1 MQQSLTAEATATV
14 KQAVTLARQRGHAQV
29 TPLHVART
37 MLSSSTGLLRTACL
51 KSHSHPLQCKALEL
65 CFNVALNRLPA
76 STSPILSPH
85 GHHVHGHHHFNPPIT
100 LSNALV
106 AAFKRAQANQRRG
119 GSTETQQQQPVLTIK
134 IELEQLIISIL
145 DDPSVSRV
153 MREAGFSSTQVK
165 SHVEEACTKSSTPTS
180 PNPNP
185 RNYTNPSLSSPTH
198 ESKSITLD
206 QVKSEDVN
214 SVLDCL
220 SSANKKR
227 VVIVGESL
235 TSAEGVARTVIDR
248 IKKGEVH
255 ESISN
260 LHFINFQ
267 IYPFRH
273 MSREDVD
280 QKLGEIKSIVRS
292 YTYGKGVV
300 LVLEDLKWVSE
311 FWAGYVEKGRNSYY
325 CPIEHVIMEI
335 RNLILGGISAAER
348 VWFIGVGTYQ
358 SYIKCRSGVPSL
370 ETLWGLHAITIPI
383 GGLGLSLT
391 FDRY

>member
-1 MQQSLTAEATATV
+1 VQQSLTPEATATV
-14 KQAVTLARQRGHAQV
+14 KQAVTLARRRGHAQV
-29 TPLHVART
+29 TPLHVAST
-37 MLSSSTGLLRTACL
+37 MLSSPTGLLRTACL

-76 STSPILSPH
+76 STSPILSQH
-85 GHHVHGHHHFNPPIT
+85 SHHVHGHHFNPPIT
-100 LSNALV
+100 LSNALI

-119 GSTETQQQQPVLTIK
+119 GSTEPQQQQPVLTIK

-165 SHVEEACTKSSTPTS
+165 NHVEEACTKSSTPTS

-185 RNYTNPSLSSPTH
+185 RNYTNPSLSSPT
-198 ESKSITLD
+198 EQTKSITLE
-206 QVKSEDVN
+206 QVKSEDVV

-220 SSANKKR
+220 SCANKRR

-235 TSAEGVARTVIDR
+235 TSTEGVARSVIDR
-248 IKKGEVH
+248 IKKGEVD

-273 MSREDVD
+273 LTREEVD
-280 QKLGEIKSIVRS
+280 QKLGEIKSIARS
-292 YTYGKGVV
+292 YTFGKGVV

-311 FWAGYVEKGRNSYY
+311 FWASYVEKGRNSYY
-325 CPIEHVIMEI
+325 CPIEHAIMEI
-335 RNLILGGISAAER
+335 RNLILGGINGGER
-348 VWFIGVGTYQ
+348 VWFLGVGTYQ
-358 SYIKCRSGVPSL
+358 NYIKCRSGVPSL
-370 ETLWGLHAITIPI
+370 ETLWGLHAINIPT
-383 GGLGLSLT
+383 GGLGLSLN